1 MFLFVVFASLT
12 LTACSADMAIKRVCC
27 WKVEIRPGED
37 RGRAF
42 QERRELYKVRYWG
55 SSLERSFERSL
66 KVRN

>member
-42 QERRELYKVRYWG
+42 QERRDLYKVR
-55 SSLERSFERSL
+55 
-66 KVRN
+66 N